1 MPFAIEL
8 FLDQRSDQQVRQ
20 IWAAL
25 DDQGVTSLGMIPDSD
40 YHPHVSLTVF
50 EHGDAL
56 QVTDVLRPLIPA
68 AGRLPL
74 PLESLGFFLTEEA
87 PAFLGVVPSARFL
100 SLHKMIHRGDRA
112 NRGRHRTLLPS
123 GCLLPHCT
131 LAVGIT
137 DKARVIETV
146 SRFQLPIAAVAGS
159 VQLVEIP
166 GGHRRMQY
174 TDA

>member
-8 FLDQRSDQQVRQ
+8 FLDQRSDRQVRQ

-56 QVTDVLRPLIPA
+56 QVADVLRSLIPA
-68 AGRLPL
+68 AGRLAL

-100 SLHKMIHRGDRA
+100 ELHKMIHEAIEPIVNGIAPYYHPDA
-112 NRGRHRTLLPS
+112 
-123 GCLLPHCT
+123 LLPHCT
-131 LAVGIT
+131 LAVGVT

-146 SRFQLPIAAVAGS
+146 SRFQMPIAAVAGS
-159 VQLVEIP
+159 AQLVEIP
-166 GGHRRMQY
+166 GGHRRMQFA
-174 TDA
+174 DA